1 MYGSERF
8 ILHVNDMNFLNG
20 SERFGTVHELSDFWQ
35 PFPNERFR
43 TVHLSGCP
51 SQMNGSERFSVL
63 LVFCPTSPLM
73 MAVAAMQHQ
82 RALPMNL
89 SPKEP
94 SR

>member
-43 TVHLSGCP
+43 TVHLSGRP

-73 MAVAAMQHQ
+73 LAVAAKHQ